1 MLRDPLFITS
11 LFGTK
16 AFNINSAFSP
26 RVMKANVKSYPGGWV
41 WPIRGGAPHER
52 STFFRLQVYER
63 VGEFVISVGKKGSKG
78 VRKRSGFVIYL
89 HLKTVH
95 LRQLKGVQSS
105 KPGM

>member
-41 WPIRGGAPHER
+41 
-52 STFFRLQVYER
+52 YER

-89 HLKTVH
+89 YLKTVH
-95 LRQLKGVQSS
+95 LRQLKGMQSS

>member
-1 MLRDPLFITS
+1 MS
-11 LFGTK
+11 
-16 AFNINSAFSP
+16 
-26 RVMKANVKSYPGGWV
+26 SYTPGG
-41 WPIRGGAPHER
+41 GGGLYEGAPHER

-89 HLKTVH
+89 YLKTVH
-95 LRQLKGVQSS
+95 LRQLEGMQSS